1 MRFLGTRQACVHA
14 ITRMRSVLTMN
25 KLHSIHHH
33 QDWFQVLDG
42 TKRSQAAV
50 MRLDPGKATGEE
62 AEDHPDSDQVLLV
75 TEGQI
80 EGEIAGEKVVVRA
93 GEFVLIPAG
102 TKHRFVNTG
111 DVPALTFNV
120 YASPA
125 YPEEE

>member
-1 MRFLGTRQACVHA
+1 MHKP
-14 ITRMRSVLTMN
+14 I
-25 KLHSIHHH
+25 SIHHH
-33 QDWFQVLDG
+33 KDWFQILDG

-93 GEFVLIPAG
+93 GEFILIPAG

-111 DVPALTFNV
+111 DVAALTFNV
-120 YASPA
+120 YAPPVYPA
-125 YPEEE
+125 DE